1 MFVFIQHANAR
12 GASLRGKLFAGV
24 SAAALGAATFVS
36 VVLGASA
43 ARADQQTQQQW
54 ARQEQAVQ
62 LAKAAIERCNFEQY
76 EYARGIYDTN
86 SDFLENFLQHF
97 SGGEPHFP
105 EFPHPCQPK
114 KIEIAN
120 NRAFVEFAGVTAG
133 INESFYD
140 FYSVEV
146 MAGGGVV
153 GAYQN
158 FTSAYSLGAP
168 DFFNPTLL
176 QTYGSEGF
184 FGGSLH
190 IPVFDV
196 FPAPQSSNQHLGVGF
211 EATFLGGA
219 GQVDRQAT
227 PLPSAVTQSDLYKFR
242 ANWIVTAD
250 ATISA
255 PVPSAP
261 SWSWTLRAG
270 AAGVNE
276 KVTYYSGGYSALAG
290 VAPFTQ
296 SDTFFTWGYDVGGGV
311 AYTPPGGWMT
321 LHADLYQIVPAYKN
335 GLTFGNPATV
345 FTTSNV
351 KEDIT
356 VVTGGVSIPLS
367 AERLHKLFLP

>member
-1 MFVFIQHANAR
+1 MFGCVQRTNMRAT
-12 GASLRGKLFAGV
+12 SLRGKLFAGV
-24 SAAALGAATFVS
+24 SGVALGAVTFVS
-36 VVLGASA
+36 VVLGAGA

-62 LAKAAIERCNFEQY
+62 LARAAIERCNFEQY
-76 EYARGIYDTN
+76 ERARDIYDTN

-114 KIEIAN
+114 KTEIAN
-120 NRAFVEFAGVTAG
+120 NRAFVEFAGITAG
-133 INESFYD
+133 TPESFYD

-146 MAGGGVV
+146 MAGGGVL
-153 GAYQN
+153 AADQN
-158 FTSAYSLGAP
+158 FSSAYSLGGP
-168 DFFNPTLL
+168 DFYNPTLL
-176 QTYGSEGF
+176 QTYGSQTF
-184 FGGSLH
+184 FGGSLY
-190 IPVFDV
+190 IPVFDI
-196 FPAPQSSNQHLGVGF
+196 FPSPQSSNQHLGVGF
-211 EATFLGGA
+211 ETTLLGGA

-227 PLPSAVTQSDLYKFR
+227 PLLSPLTQSDLYKFR

-250 ATISA
+250 ATITA

-261 SWSWTLRAG
+261 SLSWTLRAG
-270 AAGVNE
+270 VAGVSE

-296 SDTFFTWGYDVGGGV
+296 SDTFFTWGYNVGGGI

-345 FTTSNV
+345 STTSNV

-367 AERLHKLFLP
+367 WGRLR